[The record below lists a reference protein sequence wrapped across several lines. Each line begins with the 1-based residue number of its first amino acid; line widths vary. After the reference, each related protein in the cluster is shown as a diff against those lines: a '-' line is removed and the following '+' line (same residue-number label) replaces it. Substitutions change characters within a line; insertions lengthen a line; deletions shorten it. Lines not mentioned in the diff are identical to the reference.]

1 MRGAAP
7 AASGVGDG
15 RIGGAF
21 TDQVADGD
29 CGCGWMAQAPA
40 GMWKSPPLLMWKSPW
55 EWSYTRRS
63 GMVANIPR
71 RGLRVLGLC

>member
-21 TDQVADGD
+21 TDQGFRQNPRVDGAGP
-29 CGCGWMAQAPA
+29 CGNMEV
-40 GMWKSPPLLMWKSPW
+40 PPLIMWKSPW
-55 EWSYTRRS
+55 EWSYHRRS
-63 GMVANIPR
+63 GMVANIPQR
-71 RGLRVLGLC
+71 DVRH